1 VAALTAITID
11 IGSKRYP
18 AVAGTPARMIF
29 RDFALEVS
37 SHAFLVL
44 LGESGLGK
52 TTLLNIVAGL
62 DTDFT
67 GSVRFAPEGLRQ
79 EPRIAYAFQNPRLLP
94 WRTVLE
100 NVVLPIGGEGAEG
113 EARAML
119 DEVGLAEA
127 AGAYPERLSV
137 GQQRRV
143 ALARAFAVRPDVL
156 LMDEPFVSLD
166 EANAA
171 RLRELLRRLLE
182 RHPAT
187 VLFVT
192 HDSREAVELA
202 SRIVMLEGTPA
213 RIVRDVAVGLS
224 AGERGQAKVVEA
236 FRAEMLAG

>member
-1 VAALTAITID
+1 VAALTAISLD
-11 IGSKRYP
+11 IALKRYP
-18 AVAGTPARMIF
+18 AAAGTSERVIF
-29 RDFALEVS
+29 RDFALEIT

-44 LGESGLGK
+44 LGASGLGK

-62 DTDFT
+62 DGDYT
-67 GSVRFAPEGLRQ
+67 GSVRFAPA

-94 WRTVLE
+94 WRTVEE
-100 NVVLPIGGEGAEG
+100 NIALPLTGEGARD

-119 DEVGLAEA
+119 AEVGLAEA
-127 AGAYPERLSV
+127 AGAYPERLSL

-166 EANAA
+166 EASAA

-182 RHPAT
+182 RRPAT

-202 SRIVMLEGTPA
+202 SRIVMLDGAPA
-213 RIVRDVAVGLS
+213 RIARDVAVGLS
-224 AGERGQAKVVEA
+224 AGERGEARTVDA
-236 FRAEMLAG
+236 FRTAMLAGV